1 MPGVVTSNL
10 PQDLPLD
17 LPPTSALQ
25 KENAALKE
33 SGVIVNLT
41 SASPRNRARHTLK
54 FGVVGGGGLC
64 ETRTRDQRIKS
75 PLLYRLS

>member
-1 MPGVVTSNL
+1 M
-10 PQDLPLD
+10 PLD

-54 FGVVGGGGLC
+54 FGVVGCARLELATNGLKVRC
-64 ETRTRDQRIKS
+64 STD
-75 PLLYRLS
+75 

>member
-54 FGVVGGGGLC
+54 FGVVGVVGCARLELATNGLKVRC
-64 ETRTRDQRIKS
+64 STD
-75 PLLYRLS
+75 